1 MKIRGIKVGSVTKL
15 TITPETYLAKIEV
28 LLNKDIKLPVDT
40 MALISA
46 EVLMG
51 GQSAHLQPGGGEDLI
66 TPGGDITY
74 ARNAKDTVE
83 LIDQIVIVQETETRN
98 PTDGI

>member
-1 MKIRGIKVGSVTKL
+1 MV
-15 TITPETYLAKIEV
+15 ITPETYLAIIEV
-28 LLNKDIKLPVDT
+28 LISKDIKLPVDT

-51 GQSAHLQPGGGEDLI
+51 RRSVHLQPGLI

-83 LIDQIVIVQETETRN
+83 LIDQIAIVQETETRT

>member
-1 MKIRGIKVGSVTKL
+1 M

-51 GQSAHLQPGGGEDLI
+51 RQSVHLQPGLI
-66 TPGGDITY
+66 TPGRDITC

-83 LIDQIVIVQETETRN
+83 LID
-98 PTDGI
+98 

>member
-1 MKIRGIKVGSVTKL
+1 MS
-15 TITPETYLAKIEV
+15 ITPETYLAKIEV

-66 TPGGDITY
+66 TRGGDITY

>member
-1 MKIRGIKVGSVTKL
+1 
-15 TITPETYLAKIEV
+15 
-28 LLNKDIKLPVDT
+28 
-40 MALISA
+40 
-46 EVLMG
+46 MG

-66 TPGGDITY
+66 TPSGDITY